1 MCAKLL
7 LLWRM
12 KSVCKAF
19 VIVAN
24 EECVQLK
31 RRVCAK
37 LLLLWRMKS
46 VCKAFVIV
54 EMKSM
59 CKAFVI
65 VENEECVQ
73 SFCNC
78 GE

>member
-19 VIVAN
+19 VIVA
-24 EECVQLK
+24 
-31 RRVCAK
+31 
-37 LLLLWRMKS
+37 RMKS
-46 VCKAFVIV
+46 V
-54 EMKSM
+54 

-73 SFCNC
+73 SFCYC

>member
-1 MCAKLL
+1 
-7 LLWRM
+7 
-12 KSVCKAF
+12 
-19 VIVAN
+19 
-24 EECVQLK
+24 
-31 RRVCAK
+31 
-37 LLLLWRMKS
+37 MKS

-54 EMKSM
+54 EIEELKIVCV

-73 SFCNC
+73 SFCYC

>member
-7 LLWRM
+7 LLWM

-24 EECVQLK
+24 EEYVQSF
-31 RRVCAK
+31 CY
-37 LLLLWRMKS
+37 
-46 VCKAFVIV
+46 CG
-54 EMKSM
+54 
-59 CKAFVI
+59 
-65 VENEECVQ
+65 ENEECVQ
-73 SFCNC
+73 SFCYC

>member
-19 VIVAN
+19 VIV
-24 EECVQLK
+24 ECVQ
-31 RRVCAK
+31 
-37 LLLLWRMKS
+37 
-46 VCKAFVIV
+46 
-54 EMKSM
+54 
-59 CKAFVI
+59 
-65 VENEECVQ
+65 NEECVQ
-73 SFCNC
+73 SFCYC

>member
-7 LLWRM
+7 LLWQM
-12 KSVCKAF
+12 KSG
-19 VIVAN
+19 
-24 EECVQLK
+24 EC
-31 RRVCAK
+31 
-37 LLLLWRMKS
+37 

-65 VENEECVQ
+65 VANEECVQ
-73 SFCNC
+73 SFCYC

>member
-19 VIVAN
+19 VIV
-24 EECVQLK
+24 E
-31 RRVCAK
+31 
-37 LLLLWRMKS
+37 KS
-46 VCKAFVIV
+46 V
-54 EMKSM
+54 

-73 SFCNC
+73 SFCYC

>member
-7 LLWRM
+7 LLWQM
-12 KSVCKAF
+12 KS
-19 VIVAN
+19 
-24 EECVQLK
+24 
-31 RRVCAK
+31 CAK
-37 LLLLWRMKS
+37 LLLLWMKS
-46 VCKAFVIV
+46 V
-54 EMKSM
+54 

-78 GE
+78 GK

>member
-24 EECVQLK
+24 EECEE
-31 RRVCAK
+31 
-37 LLLLWRMKS
+37 WR
-46 VCKAFVIV
+46 
-54 EMKSM
+54 M

-65 VENEECVQ
+65 VENEGCVQ
-73 SFCNC
+73 SFCYC

>member
-7 LLWRM
+7 LLCKAFVRM
-12 KSVCKAF
+12 KSV
-19 VIVAN
+19 
-24 EECVQLK
+24 
-31 RRVCAK
+31 
-37 LLLLWRMKS
+37 
-46 VCKAFVIV
+46 
-54 EMKSM
+54 

-73 SFCNC
+73 SFCYC

>member
-1 MCAKLL
+1 M
-7 LLWRM
+7 
-12 KSVCKAF
+12 
-19 VIVAN
+19 
-24 EECVQLK
+24 
-31 RRVCAK
+31 
-37 LLLLWRMKS
+37 
-46 VCKAFVIV
+46 CKAFVIV
-54 EMKSM
+54 EWRMKSV

>member
-7 LLWRM
+7 LLWR
-12 KSVCKAF
+12 
-19 VIVAN
+19 
-24 EECVQLK
+24 
-31 RRVCAK
+31 
-37 LLLLWRMKS
+37 
-46 VCKAFVIV
+46 
-54 EMKSM
+54 MKSM

-73 SFCNC
+73 SFVENEECVQSFCYC